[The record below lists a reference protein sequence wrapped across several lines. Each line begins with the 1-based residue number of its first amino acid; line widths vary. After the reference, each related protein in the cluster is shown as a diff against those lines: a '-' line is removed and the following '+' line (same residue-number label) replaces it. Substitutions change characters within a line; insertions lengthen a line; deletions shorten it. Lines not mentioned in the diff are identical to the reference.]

1 MEQTMEL
8 EIVNSGKTSFFKGFL
23 TVLLTTVLLFGGAA
37 YAAGYILFNGP
48 SPAAGYQVLQLV
60 EEYPAAQFVRKLYLS
75 DEQLQALKV
84 ADEGAVQYSVFPVGE

>member
-23 TVLLTTVLLFGGAA
+23 AVLLTTVLLFGGAA

-48 SPAAGYQVLQLV
+48 SPSAGYQVMQMV
-60 EEYPAAQFVRKLYLS
+60 GDHPAAQFVWKLYLS
-75 DEQLQALKV
+75 DEQLQELKL
-84 ADEGAVQYSVFPVGE
+84 ADEGAVQYSVYPVGE